1 LAAGDRRRD
10 VCAGEKGGAATGPSP
25 ADRGRTATKLHL
37 CCDGAGRPLS
47 LAVSGA
53 NENERRYLL
62 SLVDA
67 IPLLRQR
74 EGEAIN
80 RPDAVL
86 ADRGYDAEH
95 LRDSL
100 TERGIE
106 PRIVRRRLP
115 GRGRVRDPQVRERW
129 TIERTNAWLHSF
141 RRVSVRHERR
151 AELYLALAQ
160 LACSLILCRY
170 LEQSF

>member
-1 LAAGDRRRD
+1 
-10 VCAGEKGGAATGPSP
+10 V
-25 ADRGRTATKLHL
+25 
-37 CCDGAGRPLS
+37 
-47 LAVSGA
+47 
-53 NENERRYLL
+53 
-62 SLVDA
+62 LVDA
-67 IPLLRQR
+67 IPALRR
-74 EGEAIN
+74 LAGSASN
-80 RPDAVL
+80 RPDTLL

-95 LRDSL
+95 LRHSL

-115 GRGRVRDPQVRERW
+115 GRGRARDPQTRQRW

-141 RRVSVRHERR
+141 RRVSVRYERR
-151 AELYLALAQ
+151 AELYLALTQ